1 MRALALGLA
10 AVIWVVAGSE
20 KSRIASTP
28 TFEVIRDARIVVK
41 NVPQSMVVTEVP
53 SSVTVRLRGT
63 RGLETTAGD
72 AEIIAVVNMAGVTPG
87 QHLLAAEPL
96 PPSGLEVVRSGPIMV
111 GVTVEELVSAEFEVE
126 AVIAASLAPEGMAGA
141 NTAPPVVRVEGPKE
155 AVGSVSRVVALAL
168 SRVEEAPAE
177 GGGQREDNRQIEGDN
192 QVEGGDQVKGDNQGD
207 NQIEEDNYGE
217 REDRAEGQAP
227 PAGLMA
233 ETQSGAVAVLLAL
246 DDNGE
251 VVQGVE
257 VYPGAVLVRW

>member
-1 MRALALGLA
+1 MRALAIGLA
-10 AVIWVVAGSE
+10 GVIWVVAGSE

-126 AVIAASLAPEGMAGA
+126 AVIAASLAPEGMAIA

-177 GGGQREDNRQIEGDN
+177 GEGQG
-192 QVEGGDQVKGDNQGD
+192 
-207 NQIEEDNYGE
+207 
-217 REDRAEGQAP
+217 EDRAEGQAP